1 NTLKE
6 FGKDDISLLAAGLTY
21 YSFLSL
27 FPLLLLAVTLA
38 GIFLKPEDATKLIF
52 QDVARVT
59 PGATD
64 LLSEAVADAFNNRTN
79 AGLLA
84 LAGIALLIFSAPG
97 AFGTLDKAI
106 NRAWGSEKVPTFV
119 VGRLISFVMMLG
131 VAGLL
136 VLSLVVSRFSPAP
149 GPPPAP

>member
-1 NTLKE
+1 MDAIAVDQFEVLDEEISPCVVYIRLGRFHDHPLFENTAPGIRAHL
-6 FGKDDISLLAAGLTY
+6 
-21 YSFLSL
+21 
-27 FPLLLLAVTLA
+27 TLA

-64 LLSEAVADAFNNRTN
+64 LLSEAVAEAFNNRSN

-84 LAGIALLIFSAPG
+84 LAGIALLAYSASG

-106 NRAWGSEKVPTFV
+106 NRAWGTEKE
-119 VGRLISFVMMLG
+119 
-131 VAGLL
+131 
-136 VLSLVVSRFSPAP
+136 
-149 GPPPAP
+149 